1 MNPTTGTPTP
11 IRAELSREQFCE
23 LLRGQLSLALAQNDL
38 EQAKSLLLPVQPVDI
53 ADVIGELPE
62 AQQALAFRLLA
73 KDLAIR
79 VYEHLDLELQESL
92 LREFKSQE
100 IQDILDKMSPD
111 DRARLFDE
119 LPAKVVTALLPQL
132 SPQEREAT
140 ALLLGYAPNTAGR
153 IMTPEHISLKE
164 SLTAAQ
170 ALERVRLLAQETETI
185 YYLYITDAER
195 HLTGALSLRELV
207 MADPAQ
213 TLGEVMNREVVF
225 VSTNTDQEEVAR
237 VIQRYDLLA
246 VPVVDTEQRLVGIVT
261 VDDVLDIL
269 EQETTE
275 DIYSLGG
282 VQSGEDDYF
291 DLSLWRASRKRVVWL
306 LILLFTNTFTSTII
320 AGQEEVLSE
329 VIALAAF
336 IPLLV
341 DSGGNVG
348 AQSST
353 VVIRGLSTAVIRL
366 KDGFGV
372 IAREATVGAMLGIML
387 SGITIGWA
395 YALQRDLSVA
405 IIVGLSL
412 FCISVLSSV
421 SGAGLPFLFRSFGLD
436 PALMAAPFITTIV
449 DVLGVLIYFY
459 TARLILGL

>member
-1 MNPTTGTPTP
+1 LNPTTGTPTP
-11 IRAELSREQFCE
+11 IRSELSREQFCE
-23 LLRGQLSLALAQNDL
+23 LLRGQLSLALAQNEL

-111 DRARLFDE
+111 DRARLFEE

-170 ALERVRLLAQETETI
+170 ALERVRLLAHETETI

-213 TLGEVMNREVVF
+213 PLGEVMNREVVF

-291 DLSLWRASRKRVVWL
+291 NLSLRRASRKRVVWL

-372 IAREATVGAMLGIML
+372 LAREATVGAMLGIML